1 MSRPR
6 SKEVDDAACTHCTRF
21 LFMSSVGAKY
31 FSSYLKNVF
40 WSIASTRLTMNKN
53 SSEIKA
59 QIDNPENWVDEYG
72 DFLYRYALSK
82 VKDPSIAED
91 LVQETFLAAL
101 KARQGFQ
108 GRSSAKTWLVA
119 ILKHKIVDHIRKKV
133 REQTSDKFESLIDA
147 TANDTGD
154 ARFNGRGGWKN
165 PPAKWAVNPTNLY
178 EQKEFIDI
186 LYHCLGELP
195 ERQAKVFMMREI
207 DESNTDEICKAL
219 GISAT
224 NSWVIL
230 YRARVLLRQ
239 CLEIKWLGAEN

>member
-1 MSRPR
+1 MGRPR
-6 SKEVDDAACTHCTRF
+6 SKEVDDAAYTHRARF
-21 LFMSSVGAKY
+21 FFMSSVGAKY
-31 FSSYLKNVF
+31 FRSYIKNVF
-40 WSIASTRLTMNKN
+40 WSIASARLTMNKN

-59 QIDNPENWVDEYG
+59 PIDNPENWVDEYG

-101 KARQGFQ
+101 KARQNFQ
-108 GRSSAKTWLVA
+108 GRSTAKTWLAA
-119 ILKHKIVDHIRKKV
+119 ILKHKIVDHIRRKV

-207 DESNTDEICKAL
+207 DESSTDEICKAL